1 MDVSAFYGVVS
12 AINFTLLGLWWVAV
26 KDRADVVGETASSRL
41 TAYLVALQF
50 VVLGTASLLAQVAP
64 AVVLVW
70 RVSFAV
76 AGVVGAAGVVLLA
89 RELRRTSSSRLV
101 PALFLL
107 LGLPL
112 FAAVVVVAVVPALG
126 AVLPS
131 DLTPIHVEAV
141 LVSLLVLL
149 GVHEAWVVSKT
160 PKPGRPAA

>member
-26 KDRADVVGETASSRL
+26 KDRADIVGETASSRL

-64 AVVLVW
+64 DVVLVW
-70 RVSFAV
+70 RISFAT
-76 AGVVGAAGVVLLA
+76 AGVVGAIDVVLLA
-89 RELRRTSSSRLV
+89 RELRRTSRSRLV
-101 PALFLL
+101 PVLFPLF
-107 LGLPL
+107 GLPL
-112 FAAVVVVAVVPALG
+112 FAAVIIVAVVPGLG
-126 AVLPS
+126 AVLPPE
-131 DLTPIHVEAV
+131 LTPIQLEAI

-160 PKPGRPAA
+160 PRSSRPVA